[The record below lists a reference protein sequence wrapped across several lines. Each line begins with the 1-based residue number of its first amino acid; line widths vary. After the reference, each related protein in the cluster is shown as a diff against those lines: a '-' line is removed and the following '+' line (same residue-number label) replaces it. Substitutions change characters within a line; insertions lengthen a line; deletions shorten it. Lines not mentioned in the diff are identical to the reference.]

1 MIKVEIPYTVSKQ
14 KDQASK
20 INKFIFEK
28 NRKKKDDFGR
38 SKKKTER
45 KKEREI
51 SVDQGVFEGNLKF
64 KVSKSNHMILIPYIR
79 IMLFFSHTLDL
90 TLQTC

>member
-1 MIKVEIPYTVSKQ
+1 MILE
-14 KDQASK
+14 DQ
-20 INKFIFEK
+20 
-28 NRKKKDDFGR
+28 KKK
-38 SKKKTER
+38 KR
-45 KKEREI
+45 KKERDI